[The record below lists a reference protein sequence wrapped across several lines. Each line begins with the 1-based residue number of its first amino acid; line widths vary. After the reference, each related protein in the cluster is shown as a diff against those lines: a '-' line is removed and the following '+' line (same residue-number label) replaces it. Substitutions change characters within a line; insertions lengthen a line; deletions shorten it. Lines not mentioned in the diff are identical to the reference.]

1 MKTNHD
7 LTEDLE
13 NTVTPSSG
21 NVYADLGYENP
32 EEMLLKA
39 QLVRLLSQAIK
50 AKGLNQYQAAEV
62 LGIDQ
67 PKVSALVRGQFRG
80 YSLERLFRF
89 LNAFDLD
96 VEVSDKTEAE
106 ASSVVWI
113 RLAYCLQFVF
123 FQINNKTF
131 NVFTCLSFS
140 FITHFQAPLTLFK
153 SLFPKQCA
161 N

>member
-1 MKTNHD
+1 MLSLGTLVIGILRPQCLKNLSRFSAESVKKTNHD

-13 NTVTPSSG
+13 NTVTTGSG

-50 AKGLNQYQAAEV
+50 AKGLNQYQAAEI

-96 VEVSDKTEAE
+96 VEVSVKSKPEHNRVR
-106 ASSVVWI
+106 S
-113 RLAYCLQFVF
+113 Y
-123 FQINNKTF
+123 IN
-131 NVFTCLSFS
+131 VGS
-140 FITHFQAPLTLFK
+140 
-153 SLFPKQCA
+153 
-161 N
+161 

>member
-1 MKTNHD
+1 MTTDRN

-13 NTVTPSSG
+13 NTVTPGSG

-39 QLVRLLSQAIK
+39 HLVMRLSQAIK

-67 PKVSALVRGQFRG
+67 PKISALVRGQFRG
-80 YSLERLFRF
+80 YSLERLFKF

-96 VEVSDKTEAE
+96 VEV
-106 ASSVVWI
+106 
-113 RLAYCLQFVF
+113 
-123 FQINNKTF
+123 
-131 NVFTCLSFS
+131 NV
-140 FITHFQAPLTLFK
+140 K
-153 SLFPKQCA
+153 SKPEDRDRSYTTVGSTS